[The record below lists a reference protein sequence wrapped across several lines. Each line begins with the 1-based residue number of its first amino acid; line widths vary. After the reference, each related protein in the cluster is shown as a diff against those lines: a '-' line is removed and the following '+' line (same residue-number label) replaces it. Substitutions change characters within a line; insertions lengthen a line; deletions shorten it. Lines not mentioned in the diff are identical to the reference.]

1 MSRTRD
7 GGGRRRRRQE
17 LEAQTRHIPNS
28 PSACLFLHDSFKEER
43 VALETVSDV
52 CVQGC
57 MCVCRVVPGTDLSFV
72 LCTPHPTPP
81 HPTYITHHTHTH
93 TSDAS
98 ITCVHGVYGIVPC
111 QDACSLL
118 SICVLM
124 VPKNL
129 YNSPCCVCQMRYR
142 QLNMLTKQTPKTRRR
157 PSPHTGIQALSK

>member
-1 MSRTRD
+1 MSQTGD
-7 GGGRRRRRQE
+7 GGGRRRKRQG

-43 VALETVSDV
+43 VALETVSGV

-57 MCVCRVVPGTDLSFV
+57 MCVCAGVYVCLQGCSREGSQSVFSSVHPI
-72 LCTPHPTPP
+72 PHPTTPN
-81 HPTYITHHTHTH
+81 PTDFTHHTH

-98 ITCVHGVYGIVPC
+98 ITCVHGVYGVVPR

-124 VPKNL
+124 VPKIL
-129 YNSPCCVCQMRYR
+129 YNSPCCVCQ
-142 QLNMLTKQTPKTRRR
+142 KQKKIVAAQ
-157 PSPHTGIQALSK
+157 HAN